1 MTQYVFHLHGDN
13 IVECERTLELIQY
26 ALSDL
31 IESTAGPSGSVVCP
45 EFSVNLRNAEQPL
58 RFIFYPG
65 FGRWNQDI
73 LSLVRQ
79 RGGPLREAPDVVI
92 SRVGPRGENPA
103 LAIEFSMAL
112 PAGNQAW
119 QRNGRA
125 YSFGLAGVPYLY
137 VAELGGYE
145 LDIRRNRKAPRMPN
159 PAVPFS
165 YISYSLAQETPVLPV
180 FTVSPGADA
189 ASKRNHPGEFGDQEL
204 ADLTRAVILSE
215 VPDVAYA
222 ALRNKALSLV
232 KELAGSYRKGQTL
245 TAEQW
250 EQAYQTLESGGNL
263 VDFLVANTRLAWSKT
278 AYIKALTPTARK
290 LMGLAAKFAIGLTST
305 NLPMGIVA
313 AGKRTT
319 FATEVAKLYPELPQ
333 DFRDWLLRDSPLS
346 ICWIMGF
353 KPKGDDARPD
363 RGLPPLTRMLIGQ
376 GQDLLTVVYGPALPS
391 PWTMLRDNPTNLAR
405 QNGLWASILA
415 VSDAVLIDS
424 ATDRVTKHGFLSNHW
439 ATTPEHTA
447 TESMLIAPTPSSAG
461 EHDVDTVLHILLGR
475 LAGDG
480 VFEGMCNPPGGDWSG
495 LSLRP
500 SAGAA
505 ELRWLSLPRVSGDG
519 NKRPDH
525 VFQFFGVAGQ
535 PIVLAVESKEAG
547 NKVEPGIGPA
557 LTQYLESLIAF
568 PASVERASVAVDWQA
583 SGQKL
588 DPARFRFAAAVAFI
602 PKSDAEIAS
611 VLAKA
616 QADIIMACEFG
627 DDSSRC
633 AITLASS
640 SALGKAVVD
649 YIFQVEPKGYGVS
662 VIRAQ

>member
-1 MTQYVFHLHGDN
+1 MTQYVFHIHGDN

-31 IESTAGPSGSVVCP
+31 IESIAGPSGSVVCP

-65 FGRWNQDI
+65 FGRWQQDI

-79 RGGPLREAPDVVI
+79 RGGPLRAAPDVVI
-92 SRVGPRGENPA
+92 SRVGADGEEPV

-112 PAGNQAW
+112 AAGNQAW

-145 LDIRRNRKAPRMPN
+145 LDAQRNRKAPRMPN

-165 YISYSLAQETPVLPV
+165 YISYSLEQETPVLPV
-180 FTVSPGADA
+180 FTVSPGTDA
-189 ASKRNHPGEFGDQEL
+189 ASKRNHAEEFGDQEL

-232 KELAGSYRKGQTL
+232 KKLAGSYRKGQTL

-250 EQAYQTLESGGNL
+250 EQAYQTLENGGNL
-263 VDFLVANTRLAWSKT
+263 VDFLVTNTRLAWSKT

-305 NLPMGIVA
+305 NLPMCIVD
-313 AGKRTT
+313 AGKRTA
-319 FATEVAKLYPELPQ
+319 FATEVSKLYPELPQ
-333 DFRDWLLRDSPLS
+333 DFRDWLLRDTPLA

-353 KPKGDDARPD
+353 KPRGDDARPD
-363 RGLPPLTRMLIGQ
+363 RGLPPLVRMLIGQ
-376 GQDLLTVVYGPALPS
+376 GQDLLAVVYGPALPS
-391 PWTMLRDNPTNLAR
+391 TWTMLRDNPTNLAR

-424 ATDRVTKHGFLSNHW
+424 ATDRVTTHGFLSNHW
-439 ATTPEHTA
+439 AINPA
-447 TESMLIAPTPSSAG
+447 RASTENILVDPVPSSVG

-475 LAGDG
+475 LAGDE

-500 SAGAA
+500 SAETT
-505 ELRWLSLPRVSGDG
+505 ELRWLSLPRVSGAG

-535 PIVLAVESKEAG
+535 PIILAVESKEAG
-547 NKVEPGIGPA
+547 HKVEPGVGLA
-557 LTQYLESLIAF
+557 LTQYLESRIAF
-568 PASVERASVAVDWQA
+568 PASVERASAAVAWQA
-583 SGQKL
+583 SSQKL
-588 DPARFRFAAAVAFI
+588 DPARFRFAAAIAFI

-611 VLAKA
+611 VMAKSK
-616 QADIIMACEFG
+616 ADVIIACAFG

-649 YIFQVEPKGYGVS
+649 HISQVEPRGYGVS